1 MKQIEKTRTITEI
14 KYQAIDGTEFDD
26 KNECIKYDNTAL
38 AVMMARYKSLVIT
51 SMTEWDLFGVG
62 CDDNTCNIVKL
73 TKDSDISIIMWLLAY
88 HNNYSDEKLQ
98 ELEIKIINTI
108 ESNDV
113 LIINRGYS
121 SDDFWICNTALGII
135 NRITSNCKIN
145 SVKIEFENEF

>member
-62 CDDNTCNIVKL
+62 CDDNICDIVKL
-73 TKDSDISIIMWLLAY
+73 TKDSDISTIMWLLAY
-88 HNNYSDEKLQ
+88 YHSYPSEKLQ
-98 ELEIKIINTI
+98 ELEKKMMNTI

-113 LIINRGYS
+113 VIVNRGYS
-121 SDDFWICNTALGII
+121 PDEFWICDTALGLI
-135 NRITSNCKIN
+135 NKITSKCKIN